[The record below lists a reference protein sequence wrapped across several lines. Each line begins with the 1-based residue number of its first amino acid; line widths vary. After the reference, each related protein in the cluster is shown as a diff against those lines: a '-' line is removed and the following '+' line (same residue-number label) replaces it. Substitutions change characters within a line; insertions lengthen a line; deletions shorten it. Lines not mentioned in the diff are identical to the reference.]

1 MHRAARPVAVVAL
14 LLGLPPGIA
23 RAQADAPEARRP
35 YSGALTGYY
44 YALPGEPNFGA
55 AVGSVNV
62 GSLRLEGRYNYEAR
76 ASASAFV
83 GWKFAGG
90 KEITWEVTPI
100 VGTLWGRAHGT
111 VPGVEVAVA
120 YKTVDFYT
128 EAEYVLDRNS
138 SDDNYFYAWSE
149 LGWRPVEWL
158 RVGIVGQR
166 TRVVNND
173 RDIQRG
179 LLMQVFVGKATLSAY
194 AFNPD
199 NADRYASLALG
210 VAF

>member
-1 MHRAARPVAVVAL
+1 MRRVVGLAAVVT
-14 LLGLPPGIA
+14 LLGVPVGGA
-23 RAQADAPEARRP
+23 RAQAAGVAATERP
-35 YSGALTGYY
+35 LSGALTGYY
-44 YALPGEPNFGA
+44 TALPDQPNFGMT
-55 AVGSVNV
+55 VGSVNV
-62 GSLRLEGRYNYEAR
+62 GSLRFEGRYNYEAR

-90 KEITWEVTPI
+90 SEITWEVTPI
-100 VGTLWGRAHGT
+100 LGTLWGRARGT
-111 VPGVEVAVA
+111 VPGAEVTVA
-120 YKTVDFYT
+120 YKSIDFYT
-128 EAEYVLDRNS
+128 EAEYVFDRNS

-179 LLMQVFVGKATLSAY
+179 VLLQGFVGKLTVSAY

-199 NADRYASLALG
+199 NADRYTTLAIG
-210 VAF
+210 IAF